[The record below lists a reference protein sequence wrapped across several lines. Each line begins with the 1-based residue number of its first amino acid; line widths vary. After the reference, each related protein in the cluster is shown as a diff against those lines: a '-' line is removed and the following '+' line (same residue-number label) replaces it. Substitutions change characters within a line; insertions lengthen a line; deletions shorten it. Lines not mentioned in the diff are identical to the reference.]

1 MAISYRVHH
10 ATALFIKIEVI
21 RQIRLGSGD
30 GRALTGHFGSV
41 RLRPAGDNEV
51 CLPGTKVYSN
61 EEEIWFRSR

>member
-1 MAISYRVHH
+1 MAFSCRVSH
-10 ATALFIKIEVI
+10 ATALFVKIEVI

-51 CLPGTKVYSN
+51 CLPRKKVYRN